1 MPLFLEEDPTALFQ
15 PVVNSEYRIAKYL
28 DLAKFISLL
37 QRQSLFFCRMDKLED
52 QFEGTVPKNSRKRL
66 EKWFIKSNESAFY
79 DEPIPANEISKHVD
93 EIIMSHESQRSLVCL
108 DCWTK
113 FQGESAALWKIY
125 SDSGKGIMIKSSTDN
140 LKASLGRAKENIRIS
155 EVRYIDYDVD
165 TIDLGNFYN
174 SCESWVKKAKK
185 AML

>member
-1 MPLFLEEDPTALFQ
+1 
-15 PVVNSEYRIAKYL
+15 
-28 DLAKFISLL
+28 
-37 QRQSLFFCRMDKLED
+37 
-52 QFEGTVPKNSRKRL
+52 
-66 EKWFIKSNESAFY
+66 
-79 DEPIPANEISKHVD
+79 
-93 EIIMSHESQRSLVCL
+93 MSHESQRSLVCL